1 MADLIKLT
9 ERDRGRVKAHLLAL
23 EPEARWRRFLGG
35 MADSSIERYVEGLGQ
50 PRDLLIGAPAAGERP
65 ALAGLLG
72 LAHAAMLMH
81 EGLCTAEIGLS
92 VLAPARGRGLGRQ
105 LLRRAMDEARRLG
118 AQRVWLLFSADNR
131 PMEALA
137 KSAGA
142 ARLAGTS
149 VRQAL
154 IDLHA
159 PLHALSQPAPWG
171 APLSR
176 ASGEPARAR
185 NHGRCASA
193 RGSLAGDR

>member
-1 MADLIKLT
+1 MAELIKLT
-9 ERDRGRVKAHLLAL
+9 ERDRWRVKAHLLAL
-23 EPEARWRRFLGG
+23 EPESRWLRFLGG
-35 MADSSIERYVEGLGQ
+35 MADSSIERYVDGLGQ
-50 PRDLLIGAPAAGERP
+50 PRDVLIGALSAGERP
-65 ALAGLLG
+65 ALVG

-81 EGLCTAEIGLS
+81 EGSSTAEIGLS
-92 VLAPARGRGLGRQ
+92 VLAPARGQGLGRQ
-105 LLRRAMDEARRLG
+105 LLRRAMDEAGRLG
-118 AQRVWLLFSADNR
+118 AQRVLLLFSADNR

-137 KSAGA
+137 KGAGA

-154 IDLHA
+154 LDLHA
-159 PLHALSQPAPWG
+159 PAMPAAMPASWR

-193 RGSLAGDR
+193 PGSLAGDR